1 MSKSFA
7 CLLSLAVMLLVA
19 PLSAQTSATQAAQLP
34 PSPFEGAPF
43 SMSASAIRSASAS
56 VPADKISD
64 AAILYEETDYRIS
77 AAGTLGFVHRIA
89 YRIETNNGVEGW
101 AEASMDWDP
110 WYQNPAQ
117 INARVLQNDGTF
129 VTLDQK
135 TITDA
140 PVNSEDAES
149 YTSTRVRK
157 GPLPGISI
165 GSIVEEVV
173 SVDEKQPYFADGSV
187 FRYLFANSA
196 FTQREKVVVELPSS
210 MPFRDNISNLPDLAV
225 THSDSGGVRRV
236 VYEQAQRPA
245 IIYGDIELA
254 SLSTPLPMVEFST
267 GISWASVAHGYAALS
282 DPSIRTDQVHSL
294 LPSVQGDSRM
304 ATIQLLVQR
313 LHKEVRYTGVEFNK
327 AQIVPQEPEQV
338 LKRHY
343 GDCKDK
349 ATLLVTMLRAVNI
362 PANLALLSA
371 GTEKDVNP
379 DLPGMDRFNHAIV
392 YVPASQKDP
401 ALWIDATASFNAV
414 GNLPYED
421 SGRLAL
427 IIAPETKGLVKTP
440 EPVPSDSIVVEN
452 RSFTLADLGASRV
465 VETSDTHGSIDAT
478 YRAWYGGP
486 VTKSITDS
494 LEGYGKTAYLA
505 KSLVKVEHGD
515 GADLTKPFHLTLTF
529 DEARRGF
536 TSLDDAAVAVFPSG
550 VVYSLPAWIR
560 TAPTPLPDNATPEQ
574 KQDRARREGQRSP
587 TYNIRPFVV
596 EQRDRIVAPAGFTLR
611 GLPPDRTTPLGP
623 ASLTEHYTK
632 ESPNVVT
639 VDLRFTTNKSLI
651 TAQEALDFRQAVA
664 QLYKRDAVMIDFAQ
678 TGAALLAEGKIKAA
692 LAADHDAIA
701 QNPNSALPHVWMAR
715 ALLAVGVGDMAR
727 AEAARAVSLDPKS
740 PAALMT
746 QGWVLQYDLLGNR
759 FGRGFDRAGAVAAYT
774 KAIPLRTEDFD
785 PRFDLAVLD
794 EFDSNGVR
802 YSPAANLPD
811 AISGYRAL
819 IADDLKKNS
828 SQLSEHRINLGYALL
843 YNHDYPQL
851 ETLLPDISP
860 GINQSALTIA
870 AAVAQKDVP
879 AGLAAAD
886 RLNLSVEDRN
896 KALLAAGDSLAQLG
910 LYSQAASILSAGI
923 QSGTDAPATARQIAL
938 YHAMHRVPVDAPPV
952 TTPESAVFAYLNLA
966 MSGTAN
972 RAGLVPLLSR
982 HAYAND
988 AAFERNID
996 KNLNSADI
1004 LHVIAR
1010 NSSMSEIILRDIILG
1025 STTFK
1030 STGSDATGYR
1040 VIRQTI
1046 GNAASQYFVVRED
1059 GSYRV
1064 VADNRDS
1071 REVGTFALYAL
1082 DHNQPVLAKSILDWK
1097 RDLVHKGG
1105 GDDPFSGPLL
1115 PRFWTVGSM
1124 RPDAD
1129 SPESMRLSAI
1139 SLLAGSMEIKPFLDQ
1154 VVSARNQATGSH
1166 QTDLDLLLGRGVHW
1180 KRAAGFRSSL
1190 HG

>member
-1 MSKSFA
+1 
-7 CLLSLAVMLLVA
+7 
-19 PLSAQTSATQAAQLP
+19 
-34 PSPFEGAPF
+34 
-43 SMSASAIRSASAS
+43 
-56 VPADKISD
+56 
-64 AAILYEETDYRIS
+64 
-77 AAGTLGFVHRIA
+77 
-89 YRIETNNGVEGW
+89 
-101 AEASMDWDP
+101 
-110 WYQNPAQ
+110 
-117 INARVLQNDGTF
+117 
-129 VTLDQK
+129 
-135 TITDA
+135 
-140 PVNSEDAES
+140 
-149 YTSTRVRK
+149 
-157 GPLPGISI
+157 
-165 GSIVEEVV
+165 
-173 SVDEKQPYFADGSV
+173 
-187 FRYLFANSA
+187 
-196 FTQREKVVVELPSS
+196 
-210 MPFRDNISNLPDLAV
+210 
-225 THSDSGGVRRV
+225 
-236 VYEQAQRPA
+236 
-245 IIYGDIELA
+245 
-254 SLSTPLPMVEFST
+254 
-267 GISWASVAHGYAALS
+267 
-282 DPSIRTDQVHSL
+282 
-294 LPSVQGDSRM
+294 
-304 ATIQLLVQR
+304 
-313 LHKEVRYTGVEFNK
+313 
-327 AQIVPQEPEQV
+327 
-338 LKRHY
+338 
-343 GDCKDK
+343 
-349 ATLLVTMLRAVNI
+349 
-362 PANLALLSA
+362 
-371 GTEKDVNP
+371 
-379 DLPGMDRFNHAIV
+379 
-392 YVPASQKDP
+392 
-401 ALWIDATASFNAV
+401 
-414 GNLPYED
+414 
-421 SGRLAL
+421 
-427 IIAPETKGLVKTP
+427 
-440 EPVPSDSIVVEN
+440 
-452 RSFTLADLGASRV
+452 
-465 VETSDTHGSIDAT
+465 
-478 YRAWYGGP
+478 
-486 VTKSITDS
+486 
-494 LEGYGKTAYLA
+494 
-505 KSLVKVEHGD
+505 
-515 GADLTKPFHLTLTF
+515 
-529 DEARRGF
+529 
-536 TSLDDAAVAVFPSG
+536 
-550 VVYSLPAWIR
+550 
-560 TAPTPLPDNATPEQ
+560 
-574 KQDRARREGQRSP
+574 
-587 TYNIRPFVV
+587 
-596 EQRDRIVAPAGFTLR
+596 
-611 GLPPDRTTPLGP
+611 
-623 ASLTEHYTK
+623 
-632 ESPNVVT
+632 
-639 VDLRFTTNKSLI
+639 
-651 TAQEALDFRQAVA
+651 
-664 QLYKRDAVMIDFAQ
+664 
-678 TGAALLAEGKIKAA
+678 
-692 LAADHDAIA
+692 
-701 QNPNSALPHVWMAR
+701 
-715 ALLAVGVGDMAR
+715 
-727 AEAARAVSLDPKS
+727 
-740 PAALMT
+740 MT

-988 AAFERNID
+988 AAFERSID

-1064 VADNRDS
+1064 VADNRDN

-1154 VVSARNQATGSH
+1154 VVSARNQAAGSH
-1166 QTDLDLLLGRGVHW
+1166 QTDLDLLLGR
-1180 KRAAGFRSSL
+1180 AGTLEASSQLPLFVTRMSFSSKSRTLPQRSSL
-1190 HG
+1190 RARRTPSIETSLPGKLSLHLVSLFAPPTLTCFVRKWRCSSPSTITPPHDSR